1 MGVFSGE
8 IQCSNIPAKFSTLTR
23 PVMRPA
29 VDSNSTLPIRTS
41 TFLCSLCLS
50 FRHKVVLFMELATEM
65 LIRPKVCPR
74 LVVRVISRLLI
85 ANIRFVSA
93 ISGSAVS
100 EDLVVT
106 VEAGPV
112 IEGLPGPGEEGFGDS
127 SRNSRS
133 GCVLRGNEKYVS
145 VRGFSYVE

>member
-1 MGVFSGE
+1 
-8 IQCSNIPAKFSTLTR
+8 
-23 PVMRPA
+23 
-29 VDSNSTLPIRTS
+29 
-41 TFLCSLCLS
+41 
-50 FRHKVVLFMELATEM
+50 M

-74 LVVRVISRLLI
+74 FVVRVISRLLI

-100 EDLVVT
+100 DDLVVT

-112 IEGLPGPGEEGFGDS
+112 IGLGGLPGPGEEGFGDS
-127 SRNSRS
+127 SLISRS
-133 GCVLRGNEKYVS
+133 GCALRGNEKYVS